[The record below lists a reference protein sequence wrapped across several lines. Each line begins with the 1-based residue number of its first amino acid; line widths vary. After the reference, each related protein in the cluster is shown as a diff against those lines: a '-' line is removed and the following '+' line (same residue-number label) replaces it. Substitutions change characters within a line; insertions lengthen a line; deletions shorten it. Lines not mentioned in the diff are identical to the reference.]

1 MSASASVTSSG
12 DTATITLT
20 GDGDFEC
27 MLDDGSFMECKF
39 VLSTFTHVKDC
50 LLYRQIRR

>member
-1 MSASASVTSSG
+1 VTVLSSLPSFQDARALVSASG

-27 MLDDGSFMECKF
+27 MLDDGPFIPCKLVMLF
-39 VLSTFTHVKDC
+39 KP
-50 LLYRQIRR
+50 